1 MNFRNIGLALAMH
14 VGLTLALSAP
24 AAAATLSY
32 EETANGITGSG
43 VGTNYLSLP
52 VVDRYGNTL
61 GASPGLIAAAGSP
74 GFSFY
79 DDYVFTVASSVVDSV
94 TSEIDLGSL
103 SIGNLEE
110 RLYSISGNS
119 LPVIG
124 TPSGFQTAWT
134 TPISF
139 TAGTTSGMQTV
150 LSPTT
155 LSAGTYVLEVR
166 GNVTGAAGGGYS
178 GAIDLQ
184 PVPVPAALPLMLS
197 GLGLLGGLLRKRAK
211 GQAVELTSNAPS

>member
-1 MNFRNIGLALAMH
+1 MNFRNVGLALAMNM
-14 VGLTLALSAP
+14 GLTLALSAP
-24 AAAATLSY
+24 ASAATLSY
-32 EETANGITGSG
+32 EQTANGITGNG
-43 VGTNYLSLP
+43 VGTNYLTLP

-61 GASPGLIAAAGSP
+61 GPSPGLITAAGAP

-79 DDYVFTVASSVVDSV
+79 DDYVFTVANSVIDSV

-103 SIGNLEE
+103 SISNLEE
-110 RLYSISGNS
+110 RLYSIGGNS
-119 LPVIG
+119 PPVIG
-124 TPSGFQTAWT
+124 TPAGFQTAWT

-139 TAGTTSGMQTV
+139 SAGTASGMQTV

-178 GAIDLQ
+178 GVIDLQ

-197 GLGLLGGLLRKRAK
+197 GLGLFGGLLRKRGA
-211 GQAVELTSNAPS
+211 G